1 MEKLISPSRLERRM
15 RQCAFTLIELL
26 VVIAIIAILAAML
39 LPALS
44 RAKEAARRISCTNN
58 LRNLGMVLSMY
69 TDDNDQRFPP
79 RNGSNR
85 WTTLLQPG
93 YRDLKIL
100 RCPSE
105 KAAFPATFGNGVL
118 SSNTVPADFAPRSY
132 IINGWNDYFKSSAN
146 NEGLPVSAI
155 RETSETVVLGEKDAE
170 SGHFY
175 MDFYAGDDATELDQ
189 AKHGTLIQQSN
200 AGGSDYTFADG
211 STRYLKFGKSL
222 TPLNLWAVT
231 SWRTYTP

>member
-1 MEKLISPSRLERRM
+1 MVKLNTSPELKRRFYV
-15 RQCAFTLIELL
+15 CAFTLIELL

-58 LRNLGMVLSMY
+58 LRNLGMIASMY
-69 TDDNDQRFPP
+69 TDDNDQRYPP

-93 YRDLKIL
+93 YRDLKLL

-105 KAAFPATFGNGVL
+105 KATFPATFGNSL
-118 SSNTVPADFAPRSY
+118 LPSNQVPADFSPRSY
-132 IINGWNDYFKSSAN
+132 IINGWNDYFKSTAN
-146 NEGLPVSAI
+146 NDGLPASAVK
-155 RETSETVVLGEKDAE
+155 EPSETIVFGEKDPD

-189 AKHGTLIQQSN
+189 AKHATLVQKSN
-200 AGGSDYTFADG
+200 IGGSDYTFADG
-211 STRYLKFGKSL
+211 STRYLKFGKAL
-222 TPLNLWAVT
+222 VPLNLWAVT
-231 SWRTYTP
+231 SGRTFTP

>member
-1 MEKLISPSRLERRM
+1 MQIDWGKNGCVAMRRLIAKTALRWRM
-15 RQCAFTLIELL
+15 RASAFTLIELL

-58 LRNLGMVLSMY
+58 LRNLGMVTSMY
-69 TDDNDQRFPP
+69 TDDNDQHYPP

-105 KAAFPATFGNGVL
+105 KTAVLATFGNGVFP
-118 SSNTVPADFAPRSY
+118 SNQVPADFAPRSY
-132 IINGWNDYFKSSAN
+132 IINGWNDYFKNSAN
-146 NEGLPVSAI
+146 NDGPPASAVK
-155 RETSETVVLGEKDAE
+155 EPSETIILGEKDPE

-175 MDFYAGDDATELDQ
+175 MDFYAGDDATE
-189 AKHGTLIQQSN
+189 
-200 AGGSDYTFADG
+200 
-211 STRYLKFGKSL
+211 
-222 TPLNLWAVT
+222 
-231 SWRTYTP
+231 